1 MKRQLLL
8 IVPLLALAGC
18 ATHIGS
24 PVADEKATLMPRS
37 VSYKELISLP
47 KPKGKIVA
55 AVYDFRDQTGQYL
68 PAPASNFSTAVTQGG
83 VAMLSTAL
91 WDSQWFV
98 PLEREGLQN
107 LLTERKII
115 ARRAASAPA
124 SHADCMR
131 AAVM

>member
-68 PAPASNFSTAVTQGG
+68 PAPASNFSTAVTRVG
-83 VAMLSTAL
+83 
-91 WDSQWFV
+91 W
-98 PLEREGLQN
+98 P
-107 LLTERKII
+107 
-115 ARRAASAPA
+115 
-124 SHADCMR
+124 C
-131 AAVM
+131 